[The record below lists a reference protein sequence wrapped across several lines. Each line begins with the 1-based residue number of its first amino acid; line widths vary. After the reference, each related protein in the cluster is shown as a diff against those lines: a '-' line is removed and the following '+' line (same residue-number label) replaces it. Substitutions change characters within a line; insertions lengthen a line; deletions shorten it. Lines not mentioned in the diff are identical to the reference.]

1 MAERTASCEARYHR
15 RRWEA
20 TRQGT
25 SLEGPAWGVCQETRV
40 GCRCV
45 GPGFQRADVR
55 RAGSPC
61 MPRSHVPPPTRR
73 AGPRWAYACACGAG
87 VGRGT
92 WCGETRTVVDRTH
105 PLAAMPANLTGW
117 SVGCERRAHVCLP
130 GLCFSSS
137 LPGLC
142 FSSSLPGS
150 LASATPTTSLSRSA
164 CRAGCL
170 SQPNPADVRPTTA
183 RGTSC
188 QVKTRHVTHG
198 DPAEATPPGQSQPSR
213 VHPVKQRAGAMRTRT
228 GTQPLG
234 RSSASPVARISK
246 QLPEAPGGGRHPES
260 GRQAPVIPV
269 FLDGNHPSGEPPP
282 PTHSATSSS
291 CPPGRRRTGS
301 PASEAG
307 RPRRLLAHALAST
320 FRRMLRCVLGKGYC
334 KAGALDGA
342 ACAEPLSCRWC
353 SSSHSVSRVR
363 GADRGRCCLVRNA
376 SRPSRTTWSAVWW
389 TARGRPSR

>member
-198 DPAEATPPGQSQPSR
+198 DPGYPRPPGQSQPSR
-213 VHPVKQRAGAMRTRT
+213 VHPVKQRAGAMRISRRRPTT
-228 GTQPLG
+228 EQIPCQPA
-234 RSSASPVARISK
+234 RSDLRIVARGSWW
-246 QLPEAPGGGRHPES
+246 R
-260 GRQAPVIPV
+260 
-269 FLDGNHPSGEPPP
+269 PPP
-282 PTHSATSSS
+282 QTRSATPSP
-291 CPPGRRRTGS
+291 CWIARQKPPKWRSATPTRRPPLHARPCLVPSVVPTPCETGP
-301 PASEAG
+301 PARRVE
-307 RPRRLLAHALAST
+307 RPR
-320 FRRMLRCVLGKGYC
+320 
-334 KAGALDGA
+334 
-342 ACAEPLSCRWC
+342 
-353 SSSHSVSRVR
+353 
-363 GADRGRCCLVRNA
+363 
-376 SRPSRTTWSAVWW
+376 
-389 TARGRPSR
+389 